1 MLRYLLS
8 VKIYRR
14 IYVSVYMCVN
24 VQAAANAHHQLKMAN
39 SIVHQRPLLI
49 KLLVSLQ
56 TVPTQKKVNKFG

>member
-1 MLRYLLS
+1 
-8 VKIYRR
+8 
-14 IYVSVYMCVN
+14 MCVN